1 MTDKRADER
10 ELGRIQEWVVM
21 LANIEDRIGGRFSRS
36 EARQEAIGYLK
47 GLLSPVQRKNSWQLA
62 EALGESNPYRLQHL
76 LGRARWDAD
85 GVRDDLRQYVVE
97 QLGDDQAVL
106 VVDETGYLKKGRH
119 SAGVARQYS
128 GTAGRVENCQVG
140 VLLGYASRDG
150 HTFLDRELY
159 IPKEWTDDPQ
169 RCQQAGIPE
178 DREFMTKPA
187 LARQMLAR
195 ALDAG
200 VPAGWVIGDSVYG
213 DDRRLRLWL
222 EEREQAYVMA
232 VSGKEYVW
240 LGWRQERITELLT
253 KLPDESWQRLSA
265 GSGSK
270 GPRWYDWQRLS
281 INGPMAEGWARWVLV
296 RRRLDEPAGLTAFVA
311 YAPTTTDLETLVR
324 VAGSRW
330 TIEVALE
337 EAKGEVGMDQYEV
350 RSWAGWYRHVTL
362 VMWAHALLT
371 VLRTKSGTEDALKK
385 GALLQ
390 GRTNTLDTF
399 KRSRGLLSA

>member
-97 QLGDDQAVL
+97 QVGDDQAVL

-187 LARQMLAR
+187 LAR
-195 ALDAG
+195 
-200 VPAGWVIGDSVYG
+200 
-213 DDRRLRLWL
+213 
-222 EEREQAYVMA
+222 
-232 VSGKEYVW
+232 
-240 LGWRQERITELLT
+240 
-253 KLPDESWQRLSA
+253 
-265 GSGSK
+265 
-270 GPRWYDWQRLS
+270 
-281 INGPMAEGWARWVLV
+281 
-296 RRRLDEPAGLTAFVA
+296 
-311 YAPTTTDLETLVR
+311 
-324 VAGSRW
+324 
-330 TIEVALE
+330 
-337 EAKGEVGMDQYEV
+337 
-350 RSWAGWYRHVTL
+350 
-362 VMWAHALLT
+362 
-371 VLRTKSGTEDALKK
+371 
-385 GALLQ
+385 
-390 GRTNTLDTF
+390 
-399 KRSRGLLSA
+399 

>member
-1 MTDKRADER
+1 M
-10 ELGRIQEWVVM
+10 
-21 LANIEDRIGGRFSRS
+21 
-36 EARQEAIGYLK
+36 
-47 GLLSPVQRKNSWQLA
+47 
-62 EALGESNPYRLQHL
+62 
-76 LGRARWDAD
+76 
-85 GVRDDLRQYVVE
+85 VE

-200 VPAGWVIGDSVYG
+200 VPAGWVTGDSVYG

-232 VSGKEYVW
+232 VSGKEYV
-240 LGWRQERITELLT
+240 
-253 KLPDESWQRLSA
+253 LS
-265 GSGSK
+265 
-270 GPRWYDWQRLS
+270 L
-281 INGPMAEGWARWVLV
+281 IH
-296 RRRLDEPAGLTAFVA
+296 
-311 YAPTTTDLETLVR
+311 
-324 VAGSRW
+324 
-330 TIEVALE
+330 I
-337 EAKGEVGMDQYEV
+337 
-350 RSWAGWYRHVTL
+350 
-362 VMWAHALLT
+362 
-371 VLRTKSGTEDALKK
+371 
-385 GALLQ
+385 
-390 GRTNTLDTF
+390 
-399 KRSRGLLSA
+399 